1 MLRWAKQAQRLTC
14 LRDLLPATLQ
24 AALQGSAIPGFSS
37 HDAGRGLGTSA
48 APCMEFVALNNLSDN
63 PGATRTVRSGSMML
77 FVAYWLDGMV
87 IVDNS

>member
-24 AALQGSAIPGFSS
+24 ATLQGGATPGLSS
-37 HDAGRGLGTSA
+37 CDNGRCFGSSA

-63 PGATRTVRSGSMML
+63 PGATRTVRTGTI
-77 FVAYWLDGMV
+77 A
-87 IVDNS
+87 